1 MSSTLTPGHGVRGPP
16 VSEDGAGG
24 DGGSLAA
31 LLSSF
36 PAGMWLEEGGH
47 RQKDFLLQTALW
59 PVLTKGKQLSLKH
72 FYVCA
77 CRQKATGF
85 SSNGCAGGKEKPNRL
100 MAVPLLGRPS
110 SRPPQAS
117 ISELCSHWWW
127 SGGVRGASVWAGLS
141 QVRSACDR
149 RSGPLPVLLIP
160 YPDQV
165 TEE

>member
-110 SRPPQAS
+110 SRPPTRPPSAS
-117 ISELCSHWWW
+117 CALTG
-127 SGGVRGASVWAGLS
+127 GGVGGCGGPPCGLDS
-141 QVRSACDR
+141 H
-149 RSGPLPVLLIP
+149 RSGLH
-160 YPDQV
+160 V
-165 TEE
+165 TGGQDLFLYY